1 MTKILYII
9 IIPMAIM
16 TCNALGSA
24 TAEPQPTA
32 RDIITEFR
40 SAGLDIQDV
49 QPGQRQADSPLP
61 NSYKEHLEFTI
72 PEVAPS
78 GGQIFVCDTKRNC
91 DALFAYFDG
100 LRSLAGPYLYQ
111 SPSGLVV
118 VQLNSGLS
126 PETGADFEAVVSKLP

>member
-9 IIPMAIM
+9 IIPLSIMA
-16 TCNALGSA
+16 CNALA
-24 TAEPQPTA
+24 TVDPQPTA
-32 RDIITEFR
+32 RDIVNQFR
-40 SAGLDIQDV
+40 SAGLDIRDV

-78 GGQIFVCDTKRNC
+78 GGQIFVCDTKENC
-91 DALFAYFDG
+91 DALFSYFYD

-111 SPSGLVV
+111 SPGGLVV

-126 PETGADFEAVVSKLP
+126 SETGAGFESVVSKLP